1 MYASIHGLQLFYE
14 VHGTG
19 RPLMLLHGGGS
30 TIESTFGRILPAL
43 AAHHRVVAVELQAH
57 GRTPDID
64 RPLTFEQDADDA
76 AALLGHLGIAQ
87 ADVMGFSNGGTTAL
101 QMAIRHPRLL
111 RKLVLISALYRRD
124 GMVDGFWD
132 GMQKASLDVMPI
144 PLAEA
149 FLKVNPDRAGL
160 QRMFDRDKARML
172 AFTDIDEGEL
182 RLVQAP
188 ALIVNG
194 DADVVRTEHAVA
206 LSRLLPHGRL
216 AILPGR
222 HGEAVGEVTCEDDPR
237 LRLFVSA
244 VIDRFLEE

>member
-1 MYASIHGLQLFYE
+1 
-14 VHGTG
+14 
-19 RPLMLLHGGGS
+19 
-30 TIESTFGRILPAL
+30 
-43 AAHHRVVAVELQAH
+43 
-57 GRTPDID
+57 
-64 RPLTFEQDADDA
+64 
-76 AALLGHLGIAQ
+76 
-87 ADVMGFSNGGTTAL
+87 
-101 QMAIRHPRLL
+101 
-111 RKLVLISALYRRD
+111 
-124 GMVDGFWD
+124 
-132 GMQKASLDVMPI
+132 MQKASLDVMPI